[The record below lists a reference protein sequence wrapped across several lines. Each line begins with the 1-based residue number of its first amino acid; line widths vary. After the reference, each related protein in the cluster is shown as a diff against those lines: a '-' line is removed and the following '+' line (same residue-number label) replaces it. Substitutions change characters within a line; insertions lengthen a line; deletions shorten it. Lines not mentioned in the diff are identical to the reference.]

1 MSQFTPPPAAPPG
14 AMPEGTSAA
23 MPRPQSWSA
32 LAITGFVLSLLGCL
46 GITAALGLVF
56 GIAGILATRGGRK
69 RGFGLAVAA
78 IPISIL
84 MGTLGVGGFYF
95 TKTMVRVGMDRMSLV
110 VDVVGSAPEESAEAF
125 ATLREGCS
133 EEFIKK
139 ISDESLTLWL
149 ATIREKHG
157 SLVSTDKTPMPLQG
171 GGGLQINAKF
181 VNGPAP
187 IVFRFS
193 TLSGTKMLIDYID
206 VDGLALGQSP

>member
-1 MSQFTPPPAAPPG
+1 M
-14 AMPEGTSAA
+14 
-23 MPRPQSWSA
+23 
-32 LAITGFVLSLLGCL
+32 
-46 GITAALGLVF
+46 
-56 GIAGILATRGGRK
+56 
-69 RGFGLAVAA
+69 AVAA
-78 IPISIL
+78 IPISIVT
-84 MGTLGVGGFYF
+84 GAVGVGGYYSM
-95 TKTMVRVGMDRMSLV
+95 KMLADAVMDRMSVV
-110 VDVVGSAPEESAEAF
+110 VDVVGSAPDESAEAF

-157 SLVSTDKTPMPLQG
+157 SLVSTDKTPMPLHD
-171 GGGLQINAKF
+171 GGGLQIDAKF

-193 TLSGTKMLIDYID
+193 TASGTKMLIDYID

>member
-1 MSQFTPPPAAPPG
+1 MSQFSPPAGPPPG
-14 AMPEGTSAA
+14 AMPTGAPAA
-23 MPRPQSWSA
+23 MPRPTSWSA
-32 LAITGFVLSLLGCL
+32 LAISGFVLSFLGCL

-56 GIAGILATRGGRK
+56 GIAGIVATRGGKK

-78 IPISIL
+78 IPISIV
-84 MGTLGVGGFYF
+84 TCAVGVGGYYSM
-95 TKTMVRVGMDRMSLV
+95 KMLADAVMDRMSVV
-110 VDVVGSAPEESAEAF
+110 VDVVGSAPDESAEAF

-133 EEFIKK
+133 DEFIKK

-157 SLVSTDKTPMPLQG
+157 SLVSTDKTPMPLHD

-193 TLSGTKMLIDYID
+193 TASGTKMLIDYID

>member
-1 MSQFTPPPAAPPG
+1 MSQFSPPAGPPPG
-14 AMPEGTSAA
+14 AMPTGAPAA
-23 MPRPQSWSA
+23 MPRPTSWSA
-32 LAITGFVLSLLGCL
+32 LAISGFVLSLVGCL
-46 GITAALGLVF
+46 GITAALGLVL
-56 GIAGILATRGGRK
+56 GTAGILATRGGRK

-78 IPISIL
+78 IPISIVT
-84 MGTLGVGGFYF
+84 GAVGVGGYYSM
-95 TKTMVRVGMDRMSLV
+95 KMLADAVMDRMSVV
-110 VDVVGSAPEESAEAF
+110 VDVVGSAPDESAEAF

-193 TLSGTKMLIDYID
+193 TASGTKMLIDYID